1 MGMLRWDAPFV
12 LVQPLS
18 WPVSLTPMIL
28 GHCNSQ
34 GIPVMASTASAPPTP
49 TPSMPM
55 PPALGVC
62 ESVPMIKPPGLTKV
76 SIFDR

>member
-1 MGMLRWDAPFV
+1 MLYWNLPLV

-18 WPVSLTPMIL
+18 WPVSLTPMIR

-49 TPSMPM
+49 IPSMPM

-62 ESVPMIKPPGLTKV
+62 ESVPMIKPPGLIKV
-76 SIFDR
+76 SISDR

>member
-1 MGMLRWDAPFV
+1 
-12 LVQPLS
+12 
-18 WPVSLTPMIL
+18 MIL

-49 TPSMPM
+49 IPSMPM

-62 ESVPMIKPPGLTKV
+62 ESVPMIKPPGLTEV
-76 SIFDR
+76 SISDR